1 MASRKVKSAWTEA
14 DQQTL
19 TEQNDTPAADGQSVD
34 YDVYHI
40 KIKLKNAFHLH
51 KFYHTK
57 ETVIQKLK
65 GDGEGGEGKEK
76 GKDDAEMGGVE
87 ERDDGD
93 KVMDDSETQAII
105 TIHGHCSTDK
115 HKAGLA
121 AKKSGKKQ
129 KTLSQAW
136 GAPVSVKKKSR
147 SEQPD
152 STAASASA
160 SASASAPASA
170 SASASAA
177 ASSAKSAPSQSFG
190 PPPCLGIQYLSS
202 SNNPSFFIIEEQ
214 AAYFTLALKYSKDGE
229 LSQFEGKVSTMGI
242 LKGLTSL
249 HTVRCA
255 NEGSTRTYQLVSS
268 SRIGDN
274 RLEAA
279 GLQAG
284 AQFRWTQCHSC
295 YDKNKN
301 MTFAKSPMGLKKPW
315 LKKIQTVED
324 ICKRGVYTH
333 EKELHVLNMK
343 LAWREEDGT
352 LSNEERA
359 EIVKR
364 ITELQPLHEANSGM
378 KGNAAKAVNPEKWG
392 ELEKRVKNFKDRRT
406 DVERL
411 KLLDFLEI
419 DDFMKKV
426 IPLYKE
432 GKLDGTPWLD
442 LSRAFVNRYLGW
454 KNTPLGEQGSAL
466 VHALCLTRGKA
477 VRNNLSTYLV
487 GISERWWRRLKSKY
501 KGGAENI
508 YDIEPPDLAKHLE
521 TGMKRAP
528 AARRKDGKYGATLC
542 MDGTKITRKHVYY
555 LRVCQWIGGC
565 YPKQC
570 LSGEDY
576 NPSRNPLQIN
586 ELAEYITTRLL
597 VLHDVRLTVIVLGAK
612 LYKEP
617 LLNDEGKFRDDLI
630 ECVFNYPSIKLLNVC
645 FDGDTVQGP
654 WVVKHIEK
662 FLSGEISYIASSC
675 TPHVGKC
682 IHRAVVM
689 GSCLLSIS
697 LFPIDAGLF
706 PFLPS
711 VPVHVWR
718 PKDHTS
724 DFMTWLFSSPAAI
737 KAVAEYENIYP
748 FMKAG
753 VLFIQIALRIN
764 CHLSL
769 SNKGLDRTSQNA
781 AKENVRARW
790 ISGTLTESVEGYV
803 EKRRHDVSM
812 E

>member
-1 MASRKVKSAWTEA
+1 MASRKAKSAWTEA

-19 TEQNDTPAADGQSVD
+19 TEQNGTPAADGQSVD
-34 YDVYHI
+34 CDVCHI

-51 KFYHTK
+51 EFYHTK
-57 ETVIQKLK
+57 ETVIQKPK
-65 GDGEGGEGKEK
+65 GDGEGGEGKEE

-93 KVMDDSETQAII
+93 EVMDDSETQTIV

-160 SASASAPASA
+160 P
-170 SASASAA
+170 ASASAA
-177 ASSAKSAPSQSFG
+177 ASSAKFAPSQLSG

-214 AAYFTLALKYSKDGE
+214 AVYFMLALKYSKDGE
-229 LSQFEGKVSTMGI
+229 LSQFEGKVSTMGV

-249 HTVRCA
+249 HTARCA
-255 NEGSTRTYQLVSS
+255 NERSTRTCQLLSS

-301 MTFAKSPMGLKKPW
+301 ITFAKSPMGLKKPW

-364 ITELQPLHEANSGM
+364 ITELQPLHEAEQRAVEVWVEANSGT

-406 DVERL
+406 DV
-411 KLLDFLEI
+411 
-419 DDFMKKV
+419 
-426 IPLYKE
+426 
-432 GKLDGTPWLD
+432 
-442 LSRAFVNRYLGW
+442 
-454 KNTPLGEQGSAL
+454 
-466 VHALCLTRGKA
+466 
-477 VRNNLSTYLV
+477 
-487 GISERWWRRLKSKY
+487 
-501 KGGAENI
+501 
-508 YDIEPPDLAKHLE
+508 
-521 TGMKRAP
+521 
-528 AARRKDGKYGATLC
+528 
-542 MDGTKITRKHVYY
+542 
-555 LRVCQWIGGC
+555 
-565 YPKQC
+565 
-570 LSGEDY
+570 
-576 NPSRNPLQIN
+576 
-586 ELAEYITTRLL
+586 
-597 VLHDVRLTVIVLGAK
+597 
-612 LYKEP
+612 
-617 LLNDEGKFRDDLI
+617 
-630 ECVFNYPSIKLLNVC
+630 
-645 FDGDTVQGP
+645 
-654 WVVKHIEK
+654 
-662 FLSGEISYIASSC
+662 
-675 TPHVGKC
+675 
-682 IHRAVVM
+682 
-689 GSCLLSIS
+689 
-697 LFPIDAGLF
+697 
-706 PFLPS
+706 
-711 VPVHVWR
+711 
-718 PKDHTS
+718 
-724 DFMTWLFSSPAAI
+724 
-737 KAVAEYENIYP
+737 
-748 FMKAG
+748 
-753 VLFIQIALRIN
+753 
-764 CHLSL
+764 
-769 SNKGLDRTSQNA
+769 
-781 AKENVRARW
+781 
-790 ISGTLTESVEGYV
+790 
-803 EKRRHDVSM
+803 
-812 E
+812 